1 VNFLIGSGALNL
13 FLCKIFFT
21 LAQPILSTDTQ
32 SYFPTQFSLRMKKID
47 LFLRA
52 ALVSAG
58 LAAGPVWAQTTP
70 SYTWKNVNIQGGGFV
85 SGISYNPAQKDVVY
99 ARTDVGGA
107 YRWNAVTR
115 TWIPLNDD
123 ISRDDMNMMGIRS
136 IAPDPSDA
144 NRVYLATGTYTQTYA
159 DRGVI
164 LASNDKGTTWTRANL
179 TIRLGANENGRGSG
193 EPLQVDPNLGTTLFL
208 GSSVDGLWT
217 STDRAVSWTKV
228 SSFPVASTPIGSNGI
243 SFVLFD
249 KSSSL
254 AGTATKTIYVGVLRT
269 GAPNLYKSTD
279 GGATWA
285 PVAGAPTTLMAHHA
299 AVAAD
304 GTVYLAYS
312 NGPGPN
318 DVTVGDVMKYVPA
331 TGAFTSIK
339 PTLPGT
345 EAAGGYGGLSLDLRN
360 PGTIFVST
368 IDRYASGDEVFR
380 TTDGGATW
388 KPILNWRATNKAN
401 LDHSL
406 SPSNA
411 ASDPHWLADVDVDPF
426 DSNKAWFVTG
436 YGAFSSAN
444 VTAADQA
451 TPQTPTWKFDNQGLE
466 ELVARGLICP
476 PTGAPL
482 LSVVYDLDG
491 YRHDNP
497 DVVPTTRFMPSHS
510 NNLGIDF
517 AELQP
522 SYIVRSYGVSYST
535 SVIKMGAYSTDGGT
549 TFTEFAGSPP
559 NAATG
564 GAIAVSADGRRIL
577 LQSAAANNAASG
589 LYLSTDRGATWT
601 ASTGVTANNV
611 PGSLHPVADRVN
623 PLKFYVYDALN
634 GQVLVSTNGGASFT
648 IAATGFIHTEGYLVG
663 DAQLGAVFGKEGD
676 LWLTCPGAYR
686 NDPNAGLYHST
697 DSGTSFQRVAGTA
710 AIAVGFG
717 KPATATGYPAVYI
730 MGTLNNTFGFYRS
743 DDTGATWKRINDTQ
757 HQYGFVGIIAGDRQ
771 TYGRV
776 YLTTGGRGI
785 IYGTDQSVALATT
798 QGKAVALGRSVS
810 VYPNPAD
817 VDFVQVALQGFAPGV
832 PLELKVLTMLGQTVY
847 KGTATI
853 GATGTTRLTRRLRP
867 GVYLMQAADQTTTIT
882 TRFVVQ

>member
-1 VNFLIGSGALNL
+1 
-13 FLCKIFFT
+13 
-21 LAQPILSTDTQ
+21 
-32 SYFPTQFSLRMKKID
+32 MKKTD
-47 LFLRA
+47 LFWRV
-52 ALVSAG
+52 ALLSAG
-58 LAAGPVWAQTTP
+58 LAAGPAHAQTTP
-70 SYTWKNVNIQGGGFV
+70 AYTWKNVNIQGGGFV
-85 SGISYNPAQKDVVY
+85 SGIIYSPAQKDLVY
-99 ARTDVGGA
+99 ARTDVGGS
-107 YRWNAVTR
+107 YRWNATTR
-115 TWIPLNDD
+115 TWISLNDD

-159 DRGVI
+159 DMGVI
-164 LASNDKGTTWTRANL
+164 LASNDKGATWTRSKL
-179 TIRLGANENGRGSG
+179 TIRLGANENGRGAG

-208 GSSVDGLWT
+208 GSSADGLWA
-217 STDRAVSWTKV
+217 STDRAVTWTKV

-249 KSSSL
+249 KSSSA

-285 PVAGAPTTLMAHHA
+285 AVAGAPTTLMAHHA

-318 DVTVGDVMKYVPA
+318 DVTVGDVMKYVPS

-345 EAAGGYGGLSLDLRN
+345 DAMGGYGGLSLDLLK

-380 TTDGGATW
+380 TTDGGVTW

-444 VTAADQA
+444 AMAADQA

-482 LSVVYDLDG
+482 LSVVFDLDG

-497 DVVPTTRFMPSHS
+497 DVVPATRFMPSHS
-510 NNLGIDF
+510 NDLGIDF

-522 SYIVRSYGVSYST
+522 NFIVRSYGVSYST
-535 SVIKMGAYSTDGGT
+535 NVIKMGAYSTDGGT
-549 TFTEFAGSPP
+549 TFTEFAGSPV

-564 GAIAVSADGRRIL
+564 GPIAVSADGSRIL
-577 LQSAAANNAASG
+577 LQPVAANNATSG
-589 LYLSTDRGATWT
+589 LYFSTDRGATWT
-601 ASTGVTANNV
+601 ASTGVMANNV
-611 PGSLHPVADRVN
+611 PGSLRPIADRVN
-623 PLKFYVYDALN
+623 PLKFYVYDAMN
-634 GQVLVSTNGGASFT
+634 GQVLVSTDGGVSFAVT
-648 IAATGFIHTEGYLVG
+648 ATGFIRTDGYLVG

-686 NDPNAGLYHST
+686 NDPNAGLYRST
-697 DSGTSFQRVAGTA
+697 NSGTSFQRVAGVD

-717 KPATATGYPAVYI
+717 KSATATGYPAVYI
-730 MGTLNNTFGFYRS
+730 MGKQNNVFGFYRS
-743 DDTGATWKRINDTQ
+743 NDVGATWQRINDAQ

-785 IYGTDQSVALATT
+785 IYGSDQSVALATT
-798 QGKAVALGRSVS
+798 QGKAAALGRSMS
-810 VYPNPAD
+810 VYPNPAGPE
-817 VDFVQVALQGFAPGV
+817 FVQLALDGFKPGV
-832 PLELKVLTMLGQTVY
+832 PLEIRVLTILGQPVY
-847 KGTATI
+847 KGTTTVS
-853 GATGTTRLTRRLRP
+853 ATGTTRLTQRLKP
-867 GVYLMQAADQTTTIT
+867 GVYLVQAADQTATIT
-882 TRFVVQ
+882 TRLIVQ

>member
-1 VNFLIGSGALNL
+1 
-13 FLCKIFFT
+13 
-21 LAQPILSTDTQ
+21 
-32 SYFPTQFSLRMKKID
+32 MKKLD
-47 LFLRA
+47 LLLCAA
-52 ALVSAG
+52 ALSAG
-58 LAAGPVWAQTTP
+58 LAAAPARAQTTP

-85 SGISYNPAQKDVVY
+85 SGIIYNPAEQNLVY
-99 ARTDVGGA
+99 ARTDVGGS
-107 YRWNAVTR
+107 YRWNATAQ
-115 TWIPLNDD
+115 TWTPLNDD
-123 ISRDDMNMMGIRS
+123 VSRDDSNIMGIRS

-159 DRGVI
+159 DFGVI
-164 LASNDKGTTWTRANL
+164 LASNDKGTTWTRSKL
-179 TIRLGANENGRGSG
+179 TIRLGANENGRGAG

-217 STDRAVSWTKV
+217 STDRAVTWAKV
-228 SSFPVASTPIGSNGI
+228 ASFPVASTPIGSNGI

-249 KSSSL
+249 KSSSP

-299 AVAAD
+299 AIAAD

-345 EAAGGYGGLSLDLRN
+345 EAAGGYGGLSLDLLK

-388 KPILNWRATNKAN
+388 QPILNWRATNKAN

-444 VTAADQA
+444 VTVADQA
-451 TPQTPTWKFDNQGLE
+451 APQTPSWKFNNQGLE
-466 ELVARGLICP
+466 ELVPRGIICP
-476 PTGAPL
+476 PAGAPL

-497 DVVPTTRFMPSHS
+497 DVVPATRFVPAHS
-510 NNLGIDF
+510 NDLGIDF

-522 SYIVRSYGVSYST
+522 SFIVRSYGVSYST
-535 SVIKMGAYSTDGGT
+535 NAIKMGAYSTDGGT
-549 TFTEFAGSPP
+549 TFTEFAGSPA
-559 NAATG
+559 NAALG
-564 GAIAVSADGRRIL
+564 GAIAVSADGSRIL
-577 LQSAAANNAASG
+577 MQPAAANNAVSG
-589 LYLSTDRGATWT
+589 LFFSTDRGATWT
-601 ASTGVTANNV
+601 AATGVTANNV
-611 PGSLHPVADRVN
+611 PGSLRPVADRVN
-623 PLKFYVYDALN
+623 PLKFYVYDAMN
-634 GQVLVSTNGGASFT
+634 GQVLASTDGGASFAV
-648 IAATGFIHTEGYLVG
+648 AATGFISTAGYLVG
-663 DAQLGAVFGKEGD
+663 DSQLGAVFGKEGD

-697 DSGTSFQRVAGTA
+697 DSGASFQRVAGTA

-717 KPATATGYPAVYI
+717 KAATAAGYPAVYI
-730 MGTLNNTFGFYRS
+730 MGTINSTFGFYRS
-743 DDTGATWKRINDTQ
+743 DDAGATWKRMNDAQ
-757 HQYGFVGIIAGDRQ
+757 HQYGYVGIIAGDRQ

-785 IYGTDQSVALATT
+785 IYGTDQSVALAAT
-798 QGKAVALGRSVS
+798 QGTAVAPGRSVG
-810 VYPNPAD
+810 VYPNPAGPE
-817 VDFVQVALQGFAPGV
+817 FVQVALRGFTAGA
-832 PLELKVLTMLGQTVY
+832 PLEIKVLTLLGQTVY
-847 KGTATI
+847 RGTAT
-853 GATGTTRLTRRLRP
+853 TGTVRLAQRLKP
-867 GVYLMQAADQTTTIT
+867 GVYLVQATDQTATAT

>member
-1 VNFLIGSGALNL
+1 
-13 FLCKIFFT
+13 
-21 LAQPILSTDTQ
+21 
-32 SYFPTQFSLRMKKID
+32 MKKID
-47 LFLRA
+47 LFWCA
-52 ALVSAG
+52 ALLGAG
-58 LAAGPVWAQTTP
+58 LAAGPAGAQTTP
-70 SYTWKNVNIQGGGFV
+70 AYTWKNVNIQGGGFV
-85 SGISYNPAQKDVVY
+85 SGIIYNPAQKDVVY
-99 ARTDVGGA
+99 ARTDVGGS
-107 YRWNAVTR
+107 YRWNAATQ
-115 TWIPLNDD
+115 TWTPLNDD
-123 ISRDDMNMMGIRS
+123 VSRDDSNIMGIRS

-159 DRGVI
+159 DFGVI
-164 LASNDKGTTWTRANL
+164 LASNDKGTTWTRSKL

-208 GSSVDGLWT
+208 GSSADGLWT
-217 STDRAVSWTKV
+217 STDRAATWSKV
-228 SSFPVASTPIGSNGI
+228 ASFPVASTPIGSNGI

-249 KSSSL
+249 KSSSP
-254 AGTATKTIYVGVLRT
+254 AGTATKTIYVGVLRL
-269 GAPNLYKSTD
+269 GAPNLYKTTD

-285 PVAGAPTTLMAHHA
+285 PVAGAPTNLMAHHA
-299 AVAAD
+299 ALAAD
-304 GTVYLAYS
+304 GTLYLAYS

-318 DVTVGDVMKYVPA
+318 DVSVGDVLKYVPA
-331 TGAFTSIK
+331 TGVFTSIK

-345 EAAGGYGGLSLDLRN
+345 EAAGGYGGLSLDLLK

-380 TTDGGATW
+380 STDGGTTW
-388 KPILNWRATNKAN
+388 KAILNWRATNKAN

-444 VTAADQA
+444 VGAADQA
-451 TPQTPTWKFDNQGLE
+451 TPTTPTWKFNNQGLE
-466 ELVARGLICP
+466 ELVPRGLICP
-476 PTGAPL
+476 PAGAPL

-497 DVVPTTRFMPSHS
+497 AVVPTTRFLPSHS
-510 NNLGIDF
+510 NNLDIDF

-522 SYIVRSYGVSYST
+522 SFVVRSYGVSYST
-535 SVIKMGAYSTDGGT
+535 NVIKMGAYSTDGGT
-549 TFTEFAGSPP
+549 TFTEFAGLPP

-564 GAIAVSADGRRIL
+564 GSIATSADGSRIL
-577 LQSAAANNAASG
+577 LQPAAANNAASG
-589 LYLSTDRGATWT
+589 LYFSTDRGATWT
-601 ASTGVTANNV
+601 ASTGITANNV
-611 PGSLHPVADRVN
+611 PGSLRPIADRVN

-634 GQVLVSTNGGASFT
+634 GQVLVSTDGGASFT
-648 IAATGFIHTEGYLVG
+648 VATTGFIHTDGYLVG
-663 DAQLGAVFGKEGD
+663 DAQLRAVFGKEGD

-686 NDPNAGLYHST
+686 NDPNAGLYRST
-697 DSGTSFQRVAGTA
+697 NSGASFQKVTGVD
-710 AIAVGFG
+710 AISVGFG

-730 MGTLNNTFGFYRS
+730 MGKQNNVFGFYRS
-743 DDTGATWKRINDTQ
+743 DDTGATWKRLNDAQ
-757 HQYGFVGIIAGDRQ
+757 HQYGFVGLIAGDRQ

-798 QGKAVALGRSVS
+798 QGKAVAAGRRIGVF
-810 VYPNPAD
+810 PNPAGPE
-817 VDFVQVALQGFAPGV
+817 FVQVALEGFTPGA
-832 PLELKVLTMLGQTVY
+832 LLKINVLTLLGQPVY
-847 KGTATI
+847 QGTATV
-853 GATGTTRLTRRLRP
+853 GPTGTTRLTQRLKP
-867 GVYLMQAADQTTTIT
+867 GVYLVQAADQTATIT

>member
-1 VNFLIGSGALNL
+1 
-13 FLCKIFFT
+13 
-21 LAQPILSTDTQ
+21 
-32 SYFPTQFSLRMKKID
+32 MKKND
-47 LFLRA
+47 AFWCA
-52 ALVSAG
+52 ALLGAG
-58 LAAGPVWAQTTP
+58 LAAGPAGAQTAP
-70 SYTWKNVNIQGGGFV
+70 AYTWKNVNIQGGGFV
-85 SGISYNPAQKDVVY
+85 SGIIYNPAQKDVVY

-107 YRWNAVTR
+107 YRWNAVAQ

-123 ISRDDMNMMGIRS
+123 ISRVDMNMMGIRS

-159 DRGVI
+159 DNGVI
-164 LASNDKGTTWTRANL
+164 LSSNDKGATWARSNL
-179 TIRLGANENGRGSG
+179 TFRLGGNENGRGSG

-217 STDRAVSWTKV
+217 STDRAVTWAKV
-228 SSFPVASTPIGSNGI
+228 ASFPVATTPIGSNGI

-249 KSSSL
+249 KSSSP

-269 GAPNLYKSTD
+269 GAPNLYKTTD

-285 PVAGAPTTLMAHHA
+285 PVAGAPTNLMAHHA
-299 AVAAD
+299 ALAAD
-304 GTVYLAYS
+304 GTLYLAYS

-318 DVTVGDVMKYVPA
+318 DVTVGDVLKYVPA

-345 EAAGGYGGLSLDLRN
+345 EAAGGYAGLSLDLLK

-368 IDRYASGDEVFR
+368 IDRYASGDEIFR
-380 TTDGGATW
+380 STDGGATW
-388 KPILNWRATNKAN
+388 KAILNWRATNKAN

-444 VTAADQA
+444 ATAADLA
-451 TPQTPTWKFDNQGLE
+451 TPTTPTWKFNNQGLE

-510 NNLGIDF
+510 NNLDIDF

-522 SYIVRSYGVSYST
+522 SFIVRSYGVSYQT
-535 SVIKMGAYSTDGGT
+535 NVIKMGAYSTDGGT
-549 TFTEFAGSPP
+549 TFTEFAGLPP

-564 GAIAVSADGRRIL
+564 GSIATSADGSRIL
-577 LQSAAANNAASG
+577 LQPAAANNAASG
-589 LYLSTDRGATWT
+589 LYYSTDRGATWT
-601 ASTGVTANNV
+601 ASTGITANNV
-611 PGSLHPVADRVN
+611 PGSLRPIADRVN
-623 PLKFYVYDALN
+623 PLKFYVYDAMN
-634 GQVLVSTNGGASFT
+634 GQVLVSTNGGAAFT
-648 IAATGFIHTEGYLVG
+648 VATTGFIRTDGYLVG

-686 NDPNAGLYHST
+686 NDPNAGLYRST
-697 DSGTSFQRVAGTA
+697 NSGTSFQKVTGVD

-717 KPATATGYPAVYI
+717 KSATATGYPAVYI
-730 MGTLNNTFGFYRS
+730 MGKQNNVFGFYRS
-743 DDTGATWKRINDTQ
+743 DDTGATWKRINDDK

-798 QGKAVALGRSVS
+798 QSKAVAAGRSIS
-810 VYPNPAD
+810 VYPNPAGPE
-817 VDFVQVALQGFAPGV
+817 FVQVALAGFTPGT
-832 PLELKVLTMLGQTVY
+832 LLKINVLTLLGQPVY
-847 KGTATI
+847 QGTATV
-853 GATGTTRLTRRLRP
+853 GATGTTRLTQRLKP
-867 GVYLMQAADQTTTIT
+867 GVYLVQAADQTATIT